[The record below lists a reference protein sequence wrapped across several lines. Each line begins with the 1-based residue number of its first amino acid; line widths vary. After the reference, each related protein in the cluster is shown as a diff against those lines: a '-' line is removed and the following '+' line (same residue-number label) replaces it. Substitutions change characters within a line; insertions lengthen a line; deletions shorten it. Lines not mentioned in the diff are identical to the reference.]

1 MDLSI
6 IITSFNYEDYIEE
19 SIVSCLNQKT
29 NFNFEI
35 IVIDDGSTD
44 NTRNLL
50 EKFKKKCI
58 ILTIENS
65 GVEAASNY
73 AFKFVNSP
81 YFIRLDADDSFKPL
95 LVETLLNAAHKSQ
108 NDFVYSN
115 YDNIDKNGKKIK
127 SVCLPD
133 FSKDEIFN
141 RGDFLAT
148 GTIIKSKLYKK
159 YSGYNE
165 KTKNCG
171 LENYEFIL
179 KAITNGSK
187 GKRIQE
193 NLFNYRVHESNL
205 SSKKRSSLIEYGK
218 VLFQKQNYGNYSTN
232 KNHPYGL
239 EI

>member
-115 YDNIDKNGKKIK
+115 YDNIDKNGKK
-127 SVCLPD
+127 
-133 FSKDEIFN
+133 
-141 RGDFLAT
+141 AW
-148 GTIIKSKLYKK
+148 
-159 YSGYNE
+159 
-165 KTKNCG
+165 
-171 LENYEFIL
+171 
-179 KAITNGSK
+179 
-187 GKRIQE
+187 
-193 NLFNYRVHESNL
+193 SNPIW
-205 SSKKRSSLIEYGK
+205 R
-218 VLFQKQNYGNYSTN
+218 
-232 KNHPYGL
+232 
-239 EI
+239 